1 MKVNSEPDKYNFYKV
16 CQLCTFIAYKV
27 SVNENRF
34 KIPEIARDTKEASRK
49 FKTWCMFTGDYL
61 INILF
66 IQCQVV
72 YLYLGSY
79 TFLSFGIMNYLL
91 FTFDN
96 RVPYMR

>member
-16 CQLCTFIAYKV
+16 RQLCTFIAYKV

-61 INILF
+61 IK
-66 IQCQVV
+66 Q
-72 YLYLGSY
+72 Y
-79 TFLSFGIMNYLL
+79 TFHSMPSSVLIFG
-91 FTFDN
+91 
-96 RVPYMR
+96 